1 MPPNVIKQGSS
12 PACIYQALILYFT
25 TCVLVSSELLSVSLS
40 MSSLRLTL
48 FHLSLERKLVNSK
61 KRKHSDDASSL
72 EAEDNASP
80 TPEEVCSID
89 EEMTTDTSL
98 VAANTMLRSLADLPE
113 DTVLKI
119 LSGLPAEDIC
129 RLKPV
134 CKSLGLQLSSSC
146 FSERHHVSPPM
157 PSETFAIVSLSSGCY
172 FLHTLSLPTAKVA
185 LRKLVLYR
193 MEACVKQMACSH
205 GMMCYRTEDDF
216 KDIVVC
222 NPISQQYIILPPLN
236 NHDFDIQGFYFD
248 PVSYN
253 FKVFVWFWH
262 VGRRSR
268 WLCMF
273 NSADGYW
280 KTIAPGTRGVTY
292 SGWFLALH
300 NMLYQMEEY
309 VLLSFNMDTEEWKSI
324 PMPLGVSGFQ
334 CSLLEW
340 EGRLCLVQGP
350 KRGQSIIWGLAETM
364 WEKVMELSLE
374 KKFYRRNRYPHNYD
388 LGIISHYRSLL
399 FARIVRNC
407 IEVSAYD
414 SNSNKKD
421 INWKF
426 RWDSKLADN
435 SLLRIFPFMPTLLK
449 CRTVVDRFC
458 SSPPS
463 GP

>member
-1 MPPNVIKQGSS
+1 MVK
-12 PACIYQALILYFT
+12 
-25 TCVLVSSELLSVSLS
+25 
-40 MSSLRLTL
+40 
-48 FHLSLERKLVNSK
+48 KLVNSK
-61 KRKHSDDASSL
+61 KRKHLNDASSS

-80 TPEEVCSID
+80 TPEEVYSID
-89 EEMTTDTSL
+89 EEMTNDTSL

-119 LSGLPAEDIC
+119 LLGLPAEDIC

-134 CKSLGLQLSSSC
+134 CKSWELQLSSSG

-172 FLHTLSLPTAKVA
+172 FLRTLSLPTAKVA
-185 LRKLVLYR
+185 LRKLELYR
-193 MEACVKQMACSH
+193 MEGCVKQMVCSH

-216 KDIVVC
+216 KDIFVC
-222 NPISQQYIILPPLN
+222 NPISQEYIVLPPIN

-262 VGRRSR
+262 VGTSSR

-273 NSADGYW
+273 SSEIGYW
-280 KTIAPGTRGVTY
+280 TTIAPGTWGVTY
-292 SGWFLALH
+292 SGWFLTLH
-300 NMLYQMEEY
+300 NMLYQTEEY
-309 VLLSFNMDTEEWKSI
+309 DVLSFNMETEEWKHI
-324 PMPLGVSGFQ
+324 PMPSGVSGFQ

-350 KRGQSIIWGLAETM
+350 KRGQLIIWGLAETM

-374 KKFYRRNRYPHNYD
+374 KKFYRRDRYPHNYN
-388 LGIISHYRSLL
+388 LGIVSHCRSLL
-399 FARIVRNC
+399 IARIVRNC
-407 IEVSAYD
+407 IEVLAYD
-414 SNSNKKD
+414 SNSSKRD

-435 SLLRIFPFMPTLLK
+435 SILRIFPFTATLLK
-449 CRTVVDRFC
+449 CRTAVDRFR
-458 SSPPS
+458 SSPQS